1 MGVGKIILTNV
12 AGCSFTLSD
21 ALFVPGI
28 NKNLLSVSTLTKVG
42 LVIKFVDDRCIIHDL
57 SNGDVIIACDILCRR
72 LYKLIDYESSINA
85 STCGILDSQAIL
97 DAKIWHARFG
107 HLNFASL
114 LRLQKSK
121 MVSSLP
127 KLDAPFLCRHIL
139 LGTIFRK
146 G

>member
-57 SNGDVIIACDILCRR
+57 SNGDVIIACGILCHGM
-72 LYKLIDYESSINA
+72 YKLIDYERSMND
-85 STCGILDSQAIL
+85 STCAIQ
-97 DAKIWHARFG
+97 D
-107 HLNFASL
+107 
-114 LRLQKSK
+114 
-121 MVSSLP
+121 
-127 KLDAPFLCRHIL
+127 C
-139 LGTIFRK
+139 
-146 G
+146 